1 MLCGNPHYDVSSPT
15 HDSKEISGHGSSIA
29 RQLSFKRKESQ
40 LGDNSISTSPS
51 KPNFV
56 VMNVMKNGATSL
68 EEQVVSLIK
77 TAESLTI
84 SFKERDDQMAF
95 IMKRI
100 LDLIGKRPTNEE
112 VSHENLQ
119 EEVVEQ

>member
-1 MLCGNPHYDVSSPT
+1 MFTTIWTHFPT
-15 HDSKEISGHGSSIA
+15 GSSIA
-29 RQLSFKRKESQ
+29 QQLSFEGKESQ
-40 LGDNSISTSPS
+40 LDNNFISTSPS

-56 VMNVMKNGATSL
+56 MMNVMKNGATSL

-77 TAESLTI
+77 MVENLTI

-100 LDLIGKRPTNEE
+100 HDLIGKRPTNEE
-112 VSHENLQ
+112 VS
-119 EEVVEQ
+119 

>member
-1 MLCGNPHYDVSSPT
+1 
-15 HDSKEISGHGSSIA
+15 SSIA
-29 RQLSFKRKESQ
+29 QQLSFEGKESQ
-40 LGDNSISTSPS
+40 LVDNSISISTS

-56 VMNVMKNGATSL
+56 MMNVIKNGATAL

-77 TAESLTI
+77 MVESLTI

-112 VSHENLQ
+112 VSDEDL
-119 EEVVEQ
+119 

>member
-1 MLCGNPHYDVSSPT
+1 M
-15 HDSKEISGHGSSIA
+15 
-29 RQLSFKRKESQ
+29 
-40 LGDNSISTSPS
+40 
-51 KPNFV
+51 
-56 VMNVMKNGATSL
+56 MNVIKNGATAL

-77 TAESLTI
+77 MVESLTI

-112 VSHENLQ
+112 VSDEDL
-119 EEVVEQ
+119 

>member
-1 MLCGNPHYDVSSPT
+1 M
-15 HDSKEISGHGSSIA
+15 
-29 RQLSFKRKESQ
+29 
-40 LGDNSISTSPS
+40 
-51 KPNFV
+51 
-56 VMNVMKNGATSL
+56 MNVIKNGATAL

-77 TAESLTI
+77 MVESLTI

-112 VSHENLQ
+112 VSDKDL
-119 EEVVEQ
+119 